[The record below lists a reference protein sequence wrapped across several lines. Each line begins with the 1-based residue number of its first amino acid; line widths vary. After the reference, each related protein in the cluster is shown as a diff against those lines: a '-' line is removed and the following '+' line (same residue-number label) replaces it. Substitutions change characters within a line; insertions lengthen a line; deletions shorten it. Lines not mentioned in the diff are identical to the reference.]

1 MKKYLGFIIA
11 SLLGVLLLLPGMAM
25 PAFAASAQA
34 AIPAMQRNVA
44 TTNGS
49 KVWHPVRHGYY
60 GAPQINNQYFH
71 GNGNT
76 GNHISAVGNNL
87 NNTGNPGWNRR
98 YIQDNTINAGNQLA
112 NTHPQSG
119 YQINNQH
126 YVGNGNVGNTFFF
139 KGSNQ
144 GNSSNPGVNDGVIQ
158 DNNSN
163 GGNQILN

>member
-1 MKKYLGFIIA
+1 MRKYLSFIIA

-25 PAFAASAQA
+25 SASAASALVA
-34 AIPAMQRNVA
+34 LPTTQRNVT
-44 TTNGS
+44 TTNKS
-49 KVWHPVRHGYY
+49 KVWHPARHGYY
-60 GAPQINNQYFH
+60 GAPQVNNQYFR

-76 GNHISAVGNNL
+76 GNHVSAVGNNL

-98 YIQDNTINAGNQLA
+98 YIQDNTLNAGNQLA
-112 NTHPQSG
+112 NTHSRSG

-139 KGSNQ
+139 KGNNQ
-144 GNSSNPGVNDGVIQ
+144 GNSANTGVNDGVVQ